1 MNNETSHT
9 GSTSS
14 IKIAVWIIAGLV
26 AIMTVIV
33 LANAFAAEQDKADRS
48 QELIRE
54 LDQQKDQFSN
64 DLYREMTRGNK

>member
-1 MNNETSHT
+1 MNNETSPT